1 MDIPQSFGLSRYIL
15 PTPTPVNHYL
25 RISPRLFA
33 LVPAAVAIN
42 LVMGAIVKEL
52 SLPVYLD
59 TVGTVLVAV
68 LVGFGGGALVGTISQ
83 LLIGLLTGYQSL
95 PFVVIQWLLA
105 LLVAAATRRGGFA
118 SVWRTVAW
126 GVACGL
132 CCGAASAV
140 IAYLLF
146 RGATG
151 GGVVW
156 VTAALR
162 VVGLPLPVAVAI
174 GSGTTDVL
182 DKGIVIVAVGTLLR
196 ALPKRILGRFPLA
209 ARAAAQ

>member
-1 MDIPQSFGLSRYIL
+1 M
-15 PTPTPVNHYL
+15 NHSL

-42 LVMGAIVKEL
+42 LVVGAVVREL

-68 LVGFGGGALVGTISQ
+68 LAGFPAGALVGTMSQ
-83 LLIGLLTGYQSL
+83 LLMGLLTGYQYL
-95 PFVVIQWLLA
+95 PFVVVQWLLA
-105 LLVAAATRRGGFA
+105 LLVVVATRRRGF
-118 SVWRTVAW
+118 SSLGRTVRW
-126 GVACGL
+126 GITSGL

-140 IAYLLF
+140 VSYLLF
-146 RGATG
+146 RGVTG

-156 VTAALR
+156 VIAALR
-162 VVGLPLPVAVAI
+162 AAGYPLPVAVAI

-182 DKGIVIVAVGTLLR
+182 DKGIVIVVVGLLLR
-196 ALPKRILGRFPLA
+196 ALPRRILGRFPLA
-209 ARAAAQ
+209 ARATAR

>member
-1 MDIPQSFGLSRYIL
+1 
-15 PTPTPVNHYL
+15 L

-42 LVMGAIVKEL
+42 LVVGGVVKEL
-52 SLPVYLD
+52 SLPVFLD

-68 LVGFGGGALVGTISQ
+68 LVGFPGGALVGTVSQ
-83 LLIGLLTGYQSL
+83 VLMGLLTGYQYL

-105 LLVAAATRRGGFA
+105 LLVAAATIRRGFSSLG
-118 SVWRTVAW
+118 RTIAW

-140 IAYLLF
+140 INYFLF

-151 GGVVW
+151 GGVAW
-156 VTAALR
+156 VITGLRAL
-162 VVGLPLPVAVAI
+162 GYPLPLAVAI
-174 GSGTTDVL
+174 GSGSADVL
-182 DKGIVIVAVGTLLR
+182 DKLMVVVVVGVLLR
-196 ALPKRILGRFPLA
+196 ALPRRILGRFPLV
-209 ARAAAQ
+209 ARAVAR

>member
-1 MDIPQSFGLSRYIL
+1 M
-15 PTPTPVNHYL
+15 NHYL

-42 LVMGAIVKEL
+42 LVVGAIVKEL
-52 SLPVYLD
+52 SLPVFLD

-68 LVGFGGGALVGTISQ
+68 VAGFPAGALVGTISQ
-83 LLIGLLTGYQSL
+83 LLMGLLTGYQYL

-105 LLVAAATRRGGFA
+105 LLVAAATRRGF
-118 SVWRTVAW
+118 SSLWRTVAW
-126 GVACGL
+126 GIFCGV
-132 CCGAASAV
+132 CCGMVSAV

-196 ALPKRILGRFPLA
+196 ALPRRILGRFPLA